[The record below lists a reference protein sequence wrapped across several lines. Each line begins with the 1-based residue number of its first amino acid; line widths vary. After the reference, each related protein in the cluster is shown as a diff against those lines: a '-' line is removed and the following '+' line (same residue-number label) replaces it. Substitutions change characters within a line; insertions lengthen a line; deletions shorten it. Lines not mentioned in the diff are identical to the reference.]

1 MIIWYLSQCVASWR
15 SLSWK
20 GLGQRWLWS
29 QVWLSDWWTGSPVAA
44 CGHTGVSVAGP
55 VSSQVEGVGLEGK
68 TGQMHHLTSILHD
81 MKLPSFSNWLQQLIV
96 LQLNRSSKFTLY
108 VVPGSSLWY
117 RWKTGTLMVLV
128 EGSTPDE
135 AVNLSLITRPLLEGG
150 RGGVES
156 ARLDWDF
163 KPNVIDRRK

>member
-1 MIIWYLSQCVASWR
+1 M
-15 SLSWK
+15 
-20 GLGQRWLWS
+20 
-29 QVWLSDWWTGSPVAA
+29 AA
-44 CGHTGVSVAGP
+44 CGRTGASVAGP
-55 VSSQVEGVGLEGK
+55 ASSQAEGVVLEGK
-68 TGQMHHLTSILHD
+68 TARMHHLTSVLHD
-81 MKLPSFSNWLQQLIV
+81 TKLPSFSTWLSQLIAPCNQTWV
-96 LQLNRSSKFTLY
+96 GKLTLY

-163 KPNVIDRRK
+163 KPNGVDKRGVKKHHRPVSFNLSLRRNTDLDFFFIFDQND